1 MYNVAEI
8 FKNAREDRGFS
19 IDEVSKKTKIP
30 KRYLAS
36 FETTSDTNHP
46 PEPYCSLYIRNYAL
60 FLGLNGDNIL
70 ALFRRDY
77 ATIYNPKAAFYEDNS
92 FINPQRFF
100 KIAIIFITIIFASY
114 LLLQYQQF
122 NRPPEFTVTW
132 PNSPTNEESIILFGK
147 TSSETTIRI
156 NQDLIIVDKD
166 GNFRK
171 QITLS
176 FGENPITIE
185 AGARNGKTNK
195 ETKTIQRE

>member
-1 MYNVAEI
+1 MYNVAQL
-8 FKNAREDRGFS
+8 FKDAREDRGFT
-19 IDEVSKKTKIP
+19 IEEVSKKTRIP
-30 KRYLAS
+30 QRYLQA
-36 FETTSDTNHP
+36 FETEGNTSHP
-46 PEPYCSLYIRNYAL
+46 PEPYCSLYVRNYAI

-77 ATIYNPKAAFYEDNS
+77 ATIYNPKSTFFEENS

-100 KIAIIFITIIFASY
+100 KLAIILVTAIFAIY
-114 LLLQYQQF
+114 LIIQYQQF
-122 NRPPEFTVTW
+122 NRPPEFSISW
-132 PNSPTNEESIILFGK
+132 PTSPTSLESAVITGK

-166 GNFRK
+166 GNFTK

-176 FGENPITIE
+176 FGENPITVE
-185 AGARNGKTNK
+185 AGARNGKTKK